1 MQMKYLIP
9 IFFLVLIVADHCHA
23 FIGMIPGLIGGLI
36 SAFKGRRK
44 RDITAQIEQYRNI
57 QKREAAELEE
67 LLANLPVY

>member
-23 FIGMIPGLIGGLI
+23 FLGMIPGLIGGLI

-44 RDITAQIEQYRNI
+44 REITSQIEQYRNL
-57 QKREAAELEE
+57 QKREAELEN